1 MFNQVMDSLIIFSL
15 LLTLLRFS
23 KKYQKLAG
31 ILTLLALIVSF
42 SFLLQWFLNLKRPI
56 IFSLVPIL
64 PSISSFFRI
73 DLFSFFLSFLSLLIC
88 MLIVLFNFHYPC
100 EKKTSYYILLL
111 LCEFGLLGVTFS
123 YDFFTLFVFWELMAL
138 TSYYLITFGGKT
150 DELVA
155 LKYIF
160 ISVAGSAI
168 LLFSLALIFGQV
180 HSLNFQDVANFV
192 KTGDSTLMKFIFVLI
207 TVCFA
212 IKAGIVPFHIW
223 VPDTYQEAY
232 TPTTVLFSSIL
243 SKLGLFVILR
253 ILFIFIPIQSFFQ
266 IILVILAIAT
276 MFLGN
281 ILALFE
287 QDFKRLLAFSSI
299 AQIGYILFAFA
310 IFTIDSITAGLLH
323 VINHSV
329 VKALM
334 FFIAGTCFYLTRKRK
349 LTELRGIGRS
359 NKILGFAIITGS
371 FTLLSMPPFSVFI
384 SELLIILSGIKAG
397 YLGLVMI
404 FLFNLILSIF
414 YYIRILRELILK
426 KSTNKT
432 KRIPWSMQ
440 VPILLLSIACVI
452 FGLYPWPLIDFSREV
467 ANFLFKSSFPFS

>member
-1 MFNQVMDSLIIFSL
+1 MD
-15 LLTLLRFS
+15 TLL
-23 KKYQKLAG
+23 
-31 ILTLLALIVSF
+31 
-42 SFLLQWFLNLKRPI
+42 
-56 IFSLVPIL
+56 IFSLVLAFLDVLPKKLEKLAWILTLIAFSLSLCFSIQLFLSFELPFTTAQTLIL
-64 PSISSFFRI
+64 PGVSSYFRI
-73 DLFSFFLSFLSLLIC
+73 DLFSFFLVFLSLFVCILITF
-88 MLIVLFNFHYPC
+88 FNFRYPC
-100 EKKTSYYILLL
+100 ERKIGYYILLL
-111 LCEFGLLGVTFS
+111 LCEFSLIGVTFS
-123 YDFFTLFVFWELMAL
+123 FDVFTLFVFWEMMAL
-138 TSYYLITFGGKT
+138 SSYFLITFGGKT

-253 ILFIFIPIQSFFQ
+253 ILFVFIPIQSFFQ
-266 IILVILAIAT
+266 IILMILAIAT

-397 YLGLVMI
+397 YLGLVMT